1 MPQGRVTT
9 YDLTVG
15 VPVDISDMVGQLDPF
30 DTPLLGTYGADGRST
45 LAKGTCTQKKV
56 EWLDDTLLAPRA
68 TTGASALI
76 GATSIVLATADANK
90 FGVGDVLLIGAEYLR
105 VTAISADGLTLTVTR
120 GYNSSTAAAIA
131 GGATVV
137 GIGLALAEGSDPE
150 AFRSVDR
157 AARYNM
163 TQVYGPHKISMS
175 GTEMIIPKYGVANEW
190 SYQLAKI
197 VKQVAV
203 SQEQSLLYGT
213 RQEDTSGEI
222 RMAGGLLYYIT
233 TNVDSS
239 TTTITEAKLLDQM
252 QAVFNAGGSID
263 RLVVGAKTKRV
274 ISAFTSGLTVNVNQ
288 GDKLRGQVVET
299 FVSDFGAASIH
310 LNRWCRTADA
320 FGFSRDQATVKTLRP
335 LQIEALAKTG
345 DAEQAQVL
353 VESTLQF
360 EKERHAFRFS
370 ALT

>member
-30 DTPLLGTYGADGRST
+30 DVPLLGTYGADGRST
-45 LAKGTCTQKKV
+45 LSKGSCTQKKV
-56 EWLDDTLLAPRA
+56 EWLDDTLLAPRDTLGEA
-68 TTGASALI
+68 LDDSETGVDI
-76 GATSIVLATADANK
+76 DTANA
-90 FGVGDVLLIGAEYLR
+90 FGVGDVILIDAEYMR
-105 VTAISADGLTLTVTR
+105 VTAVNAAGTTLTVTR
-120 GYNSSTAAAIA
+120 GYNSSTAAAHDDNSV
-131 GGATVV
+131 VV
-137 GIGLALAEGSDPE
+137 GVGLALAEGSDPE
-150 AFRSVDR
+150 VFRSVDR
-157 AARYNM
+157 SARYNM
-163 TQVYGPHKISMS
+163 TQIYGPHQISMS
-175 GTEMIIPKYGVANEW
+175 GTEMVIPKYGVASEW
-190 SYQLAKI
+190 SYQLGKL
-197 VKQVAV
+197 VKQVAI

-222 RMAGGLLYYIT
+222 RTAGGISYYIT

-274 ISAFTSGLTVNVNQ
+274 ISAWATGLTVNVNR
-288 GDKLRGQVVET
+288 GEATRGQVVEQ
-299 FVSDFGAASIH
+299 FISDFGAASVH
-310 LNRWCRTADA
+310 LNRWVRTADA

-335 LQIEALAKTG
+335 LQIEKLAKTG
-345 DAEQAQVL
+345 DSEKAQVL
-353 VESTLQF
+353 CEATLQF
-360 EKERHAFRFS
+360 ERERHAFKFT